1 MKILFLNRTH
11 SILPE
16 RLRAAGHE
24 IVENLE
30 DDKELIEQ
38 QLFDYQGVVMR
49 SRVAVDKKFLDAGK
63 QLKFIA
69 RAGAGLEH
77 IDLDY
82 AREKGITI
90 LSSPEGSR
98 DAVGEHALGM
108 LLGLMHNLS
117 RADRQV
123 RNGEWIREG
132 NRGIEIGGKTIGIIG
147 YGNMGQ
153 AFARKVSG
161 FGVCTLA
168 YDKFKSNYGDA
179 FAKAVDLETIFEE
192 SDIVSFHI
200 PYLPENHLL
209 VNDTYLSRF
218 KKPIFLVNTARG
230 VILDTA
236 DLVTHLKK
244 GSVRGAAL
252 DVLEYEESS
261 FQKMNLKDLPAPFQ
275 YLIKADNVVLAPH
288 IAGWSVESRKGHAT
302 VLADKIDLLLR
313 GDNKE

>member
-24 IVENLE
+24 VVENLQ
-30 DDKELIEQ
+30 DNKAVIEQ
-38 QLFDYQGVVMR
+38 HLSDYQGVVMR
-49 SRVAVDKKFLDAGK
+49 SRVTVDKQFLDAGK
-63 QLKFIA
+63 HLKFIA

-77 IDLDY
+77 IDLGY
-82 AREKGITI
+82 AKEQGVTI

-98 DAVGEHALGM
+98 DAVGEHAIGM
-108 LLGLMHNLS
+108 LLGLMHNLT
-117 RADRQV
+117 RADREV
-123 RNGEWIREG
+123 RNGKWIREG
-132 NRGIEIGGKTIGIIG
+132 NRGVEVGGKTVGIIG

-153 AFARKVSG
+153 AFARKISG
-161 FGVCTLA
+161 FGVRTIA
-168 YDKFKSNYGDA
+168 YDKFKSNYGDE
-179 FAKAVDLETIFEE
+179 FAEAVDLETIFAE

-200 PYLPENHLL
+200 PYLSENHLL
-209 VNDTYLSRF
+209 VNNTYLSRF

-230 VILDTA
+230 IILDTA
-236 DLVTHLKK
+236 DLVAHLEK

-302 VLADKIDLLLR
+302 VLADKILNML
-313 GDNKE
+313 KV